1 MMHGLG
7 VQTAVVLGLVPI
19 LRIGSVDVGQ
29 EWFLNFPVVHFR
41 ADAEFKIFLGD

>member
-19 LRIGSVDVGQ
+19 LRNGAIEVGQ
-29 EWFLNFPVVHFR
+29 EWFLDFPVVHFC
-41 ADAEFKIFLGD
+41 ADAEFEIFLGD